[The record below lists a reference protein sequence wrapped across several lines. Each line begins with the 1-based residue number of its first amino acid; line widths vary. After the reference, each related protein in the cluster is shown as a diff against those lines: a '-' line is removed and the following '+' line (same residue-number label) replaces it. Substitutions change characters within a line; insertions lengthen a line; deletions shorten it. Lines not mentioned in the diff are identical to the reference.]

1 MFPENQKSS
10 FSYENKTFLSWIKAH
25 ADTVDLRNPP
35 AAFRLIDL
43 KWKQTLLSP
52 LRWHFL
58 FASAHAA
65 CLRTCAC
72 ARALDAFTPP
82 LLRRDCLSRSR
93 DRGPIVQSVALRK
106 PIQQRNQIRG
116 AARGVTTK
124 IFASVE
130 ETGGVSVA
138 WKRKRCLLRIVFCFL
153 FFFFFCRCDCC
164 QRASG
169 GGTDRGSWPRLVPL
183 ELLSVVFWLTSTKE
197 AFAQIRRQTN
207 KQVETCPLGRE
218 WNVHMYEPGGDSRI
232 VEFHKW
238 CYMSWFGCQHTERSH
253 SVVSGSGRRVAR
265 GCIFMSLDVLTL
277 VIQHELIGEKL
288 GKKV

>member
-1 MFPENQKSS
+1 MFPENKKSS

-35 AAFRLIDL
+35 AAFRLIDWNENKL
-43 KWKQTLLSP
+43 YSHRFDDT
-52 LRWHFL
+52 FV
-58 FASAHAA
+58 SAHAA

-130 ETGGVSVA
+130 ETRGVSVA

-153 FFFFFCRCDCC
+153 FVFFAGVTAARGRAEAERIGALGPVLCRWSCC
-164 QRASG
+164 
-169 GGTDRGSWPRLVPL
+169 
-183 ELLSVVFWLTSTKE
+183 LSF
-197 AFAQIRRQTN
+197 
-207 KQVETCPLGRE
+207 
-218 WNVHMYEPGGDSRI
+218 
-232 VEFHKW
+232 
-238 CYMSWFGCQHTERSH
+238 
-253 SVVSGSGRRVAR
+253 SGSPAQKRLFHR
-265 GCIFMSLDVLTL
+265 
-277 VIQHELIGEKL
+277 
-288 GKKV
+288 